1 MMRRVIL
8 VMFLAAWVVPTASPS
23 RTAPRA
29 LPGWSTYDR
38 YCLACHGGDGDGKG
52 PAAPYTWGRPANFA
66 RGSFAWRTTP
76 DGSDAT
82 DDDLRTSV
90 RFGAPGTSMPAFD
103 GLLAPAEIDQLVE
116 VVRAFGKPAA
126 PAAAVV
132 LAPAPPVDAARGAAL
147 WMTHGCAACHGDAG
161 AGDGPSGVRPFDL
174 TRLPLRRPRATD
186 DPAARRRAAALSIA
200 TGLSG
205 TPMPSYADSATADE
219 IWWLADRVVAIN
231 AKAKRTGIALDA
243 AEIEADRAAPIA
255 MATWPGPA
263 GDADAVFGVQPLP
276 AQGPPPAS
284 LAPAEASLA
293 ARQCAR
299 CHAKQYGEW
308 QGSLHHGA
316 DSPGLRAQIDYGLA
330 DPIAC
335 RRCHA
340 PLAEQADPTLR
351 ADGASCAGCH
361 VRRWERHGPPNL
373 ASSLLRDPSYPL
385 TTLPIYERADF
396 CMPCHQLTPRDALA
410 GKPLLDTY
418 KEWLEGPYM
427 RRGIQCQH
435 CHMPNRE
442 HRFLGI
448 HDRETFRQGI
458 ALRADARAKDG
469 VVTAV
474 AELTNIGAGHYLPT
488 TPTPAAWLRLELL
501 DARGQVIGRA
511 EQRIGRDLAFDGEF
525 RERADTR
532 IPPGEHVTLARAWTT
547 RDAVTARVTVE
558 VHPDD
563 YYEGLYA
570 TMLAG
575 KLEPASRAL
584 FVQALARGRASHYI
598 AEQRDLSL
606 H

>member
-1 MMRRVIL
+1 MMRRVII
-8 VMFLAAWVVPTASPS
+8 VMLLAAWTVPGAAPS
-23 RTAPRA
+23 RPAPRA
-29 LPGWSTYDR
+29 LPGWPLYDR
-38 YCLACHGGDGDGKG
+38 YCLACHGADGDGRG
-52 PAAPYTWGRPANFA
+52 PAAPYTWGRPQNFTG
-66 RGSFAWRTTP
+66 GSFAWRTTP
-76 DGSDAT
+76 DGSAAT
-82 DDDLRTSV
+82 DDDLRATI
-90 RFGAPGTSMPAFD
+90 RFGAPGTSMPAFRD
-103 GLLAPAEIDQLVE
+103 VLDPAQTDALIAVI
-116 VVRAFGKPAA
+116 RGFGKPAV
-126 PAAAVV
+126 PASAVA
-132 LAPAPPVDAARGAAL
+132 LGPPPPVDPARGAAL
-147 WMTHGCAACHGDAG
+147 WMSHGCAACHGDAG
-161 AGDGPSGVRPFDL
+161 VGDGPSGVHPFDL

-186 DPAARRRAAALSIA
+186 DATARRTAAALSIA

-205 TPMPSYADSATADE
+205 TPMPSYADSATPDE

-231 AKAKRTGIALDA
+231 AKAKRTGIALDE
-243 AEIEADRAAPIA
+243 AEIAADRAAPVA
-255 MATWPGPA
+255 TATWPGAA
-263 GDADAVFGVQPLP
+263 GDPDAVFGVQPLP

-308 QGSLHHGA
+308 ESSLHHGA
-316 DSPGLRAQIDYGLA
+316 ASPGLRAQIDFGLA
-330 DPIAC
+330 DPSAC

-340 PLAEQADPTLR
+340 PLAEQDDPALR

-373 ASSLLRDPSYPL
+373 APSLLRDPSYPL
-385 TTLPIYERADF
+385 TTLAVYERADF
-396 CMPCHQLTPRDALA
+396 CLPCHQLTPRDALA

-458 ALRADARAKDG
+458 ALRGDARAKDG
-469 VVTAV
+469 VVTAI
-474 AELTNIGAGHYLPT
+474 AELTNIGAGHDLPT
-488 TPTPAAWLRLELL
+488 TPTPAVWLRLELV
-501 DARGQVIGRA
+501 DKAGQVIGRA
-511 EQRIGRDLAFDGEF
+511 QQRIGRDLVFDGAF

-547 RDAVTARVTVE
+547 RDAVRARITVE

-570 TMLAG
+570 SELAG
-575 KLEPASRAL
+575 VLEPTQRAL
-584 FVQALARGRASHYI
+584 FEEALARARASHYV
-598 AEQRDLSL
+598 AEQRDLSI